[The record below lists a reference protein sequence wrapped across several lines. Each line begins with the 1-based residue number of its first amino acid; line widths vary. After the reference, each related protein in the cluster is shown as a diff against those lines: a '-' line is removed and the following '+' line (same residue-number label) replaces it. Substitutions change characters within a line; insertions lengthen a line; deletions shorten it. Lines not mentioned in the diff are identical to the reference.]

1 MHDFVNFSLTR
12 KQFHQCTNNFFS
24 PIRYSKNL
32 ILPRPSDSTS
42 DCVFCDDEDD
52 DVDDGQP
59 EDDDVGDVLRVPPE
73 DCFVGKE
80 TFVNQPERKEG
91 QARQLHNQGGP
102 VRKA

>member
-1 MHDFVNFSLTR
+1 MILSILVLQENNFSNAQTIFL
-12 KQFHQCTNNFFS
+12 
-24 PIRYSKNL
+24 PIKYSKKL

-52 DVDDGQP
+52 DVDDGQT

-80 TFVNQPERKEG
+80 TFVNQPE
-91 QARQLHNQGGP
+91 
-102 VRKA
+102 

>member
-1 MHDFVNFSLTR
+1 MHKHFFCQLSIRKIWYLSL
-12 KQFHQCTNNFFS
+12 
-24 PIRYSKNL
+24 
-32 ILPRPSDSTS
+32 LPRPSDSTS
-42 DCVFCDDEDD
+42 DSVFCDYEDD

-73 DCFVGKE
+73 DGFVGKE

-102 VRKA
+102 VRKAWRHKGSRFF